1 MKQKRLLEGIVFFLF
16 LFWIYA
22 AVVKLADISL
32 WRFRLKEQPF
42 DDMFAEPLAW
52 GLPILEFVIAG
63 LMISARTLKWGL
75 YMGAVLLGV
84 FSVYIGMIQLNF
96 FSHVPCSC
104 AGIVKAFG
112 WTEHLIFNGVI
123 LGVTIYT
130 ILRINRM
137 QSDTAPATV
146 QLS

>member
-1 MKQKRLLEGIVFFLF
+1 MKQKKLLESIVFFLF

-42 DDMFAEPLAW
+42 DDVFAEPLAW
-52 GLPILEFVIAG
+52 GLPVLEFVIAA
-63 LMISARTLKWGL
+63 LMISARTVKWGL
-75 YMGAVLLGV
+75 YMGAALLVV

-104 AGIVKAFG
+104 AGIVKSFG
-112 WTEHLIFNGVI
+112 WTEHLIFNLVI
-123 LGVTIYT
+123 LAVTMYA

-137 QSDTAPATV
+137 QSGPAPSLV

>member
-1 MKQKRLLEGIVFFLF
+1 MFFLF

-32 WRFRLKEQPF
+32 WRFRLREQPF
-42 DDMFAEPLAW
+42 DDVFAEPLAW
-52 GLPILEFVIAG
+52 GLPVLEFVIAA
-63 LMISARTLKWGL
+63 LMISARTVKWGL
-75 YMGAVLLGV
+75 YMGAALLVV

-104 AGIVKAFG
+104 AGIVKSFG
-112 WTEHLIFNGVI
+112 WTDHLIFNMVI
-123 LGVTIYT
+123 LAVTIYT
-130 ILRINRM
+130 IFRINRM
-137 QSDTAPATV
+137 QSGSALSSV